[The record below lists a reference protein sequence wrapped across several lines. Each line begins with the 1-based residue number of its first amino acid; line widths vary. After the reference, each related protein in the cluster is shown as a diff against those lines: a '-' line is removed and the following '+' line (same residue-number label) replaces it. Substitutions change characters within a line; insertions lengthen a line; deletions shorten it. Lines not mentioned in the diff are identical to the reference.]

1 MLPSIYNIAYRYLC
15 ERKCKNMTKHLFMAM
30 GLFHADQLKR
40 KVVIISKRGRKPNYE
55 GCK

>member
-40 KVVIISKRGRKPNYE
+40 KVVVISKRGRKPNYE